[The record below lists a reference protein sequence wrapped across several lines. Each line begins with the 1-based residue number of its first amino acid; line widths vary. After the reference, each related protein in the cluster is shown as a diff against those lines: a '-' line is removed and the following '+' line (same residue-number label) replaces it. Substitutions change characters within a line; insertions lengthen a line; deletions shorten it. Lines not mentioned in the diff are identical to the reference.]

1 MDGAEFA
8 LRLTITLVLIAVWLG
23 VVGGVLSL
31 IHLVISLPMKR
42 AARAGLFLDLVE
54 TSLRAGEPVEPALVS
69 IARTG
74 DRTLGA
80 RFHLIAAR
88 IQQGL
93 RLAEALATVPQFL
106 PPAITAMFAV
116 GQKIGDLGK
125 ILPACRQHLKDAQSQ
140 VRSAINYLFILAF
153 VITPASVVIFTI
165 LSIKVFPSVHAIA
178 EGLGTPTEPTG
189 VRFLLD
195 YRVPIVLVQVFLMA
209 IIWFMAILYALGP
222 RTASSL
228 PLIDSIYYRLPWRR
242 KRMQRDFSAI
252 LAVLLDSHVPEP
264 EALRLA
270 AECAASRQFEKHACQ
285 AGERLKRGMK
295 LTEAVEAVDDSGE
308 FRWRLTN
315 ATHAHGGFLSA
326 LAGWHEALDAKAFQ
340 QEQAAAHSVTTGL
353 VLLNGLF
360 VGAVV
365 VSVFAFLVSIVD
377 AGLLW

>member
-1 MDGAEFA
+1 
-8 LRLTITLVLIAVWLG
+8 
-23 VVGGVLSL
+23 
-31 IHLVISLPMKR
+31 
-42 AARAGLFLDLVE
+42 
-54 TSLRAGEPVEPALVS
+54 
-69 IARTG
+69 
-74 DRTLGA
+74 
-80 RFHLIAAR
+80 
-88 IQQGL
+88 
-93 RLAEALATVPQFL
+93 
-106 PPAITAMFAV
+106 MFAV

-153 VITPASVVIFTI
+153 VITPASAFIFTV
-165 LSIKVFPSVHAIA
+165 LTIKVFPSVLSIA
-178 EGLGTPTEPTG
+178 VGLGAPEPTSI
-189 VRFLLD
+189 RFLQD
-195 YRVPIVLVQVFLMA
+195 YRVAIFLTQMGLVVIL
-209 IIWFMAILYALGP
+209 WFVAILYALGP

-270 AECAASRQFEKHACQ
+270 AECTASASFEKHARR
-285 AGERLKRGMK
+285 AGERLKQGMK

-326 LAGWHEALDAKAFQ
+326 LNGWHEALDAKAFQ
-340 QEQAAAHSVTTGL
+340 QEQAAAHGVTTGL